1 MKDFF
6 IEKFDYNFDSNQRM
20 INCVEANPKAYT
32 QRAQDLIGH
41 TFNAHHI
48 WNCRILGQ
56 TPKQTVWEVFQLKDL
71 HQMNTAT
78 NNQSMDI
85 LSSFELTK
93 IAEYT
98 NTRGQSYSNRVDDIL
113 YHIINHSTYH
123 RGQLMTELKL
133 HGVIPISTDYI
144 FFKR

>member
-6 IEKFDYNFDSNQRM
+6 IEKFQYNFDSNQRM
-20 INCVEANPKAYT
+20 INCMEANSKAYT

-93 IAEYT
+93 ITEYT

-123 RGQLMTELKL
+123 RGQLMTELKQ